1 MKKRLI
7 TKNILLGFF
16 SWLIP
21 FVISCLFFKPGG
33 TLIVPYATF
42 KSTIILVGVIT
53 GCYLLIRYFKS
64 VDNDFIKNGIIV
76 GLSWFAI
83 NLILDIFILIPLM
96 KSNFTD
102 YFMSIGLSYIS
113 IPVMSITMGYLLHL
127 KVNKD

>member
-1 MKKRLI
+1 MVTPYELI
-7 TKNILLGFF
+7 GF
-16 SWLIP
+16 
-21 FVISCLFFKPGG
+21 
-33 TLIVPYATF
+33 
-42 KSTIILVGVIT
+42 GV
-53 GCYLLIRYFKS
+53 CCVVL
-64 VDNDFIKNGIIV
+64 NGIIV

-127 KVNKD
+127 KVNTD